1 MDDEFLDPMKFSVD
15 EIREQ
20 FEKHKLRFEQRI
32 QQNQQLSVEFLLS
45 KELSGL
51 QKDVKQLHDGMK
63 KLEEMQMSLTC
74 WQDTDAIES
83 WPTTENEREIK
94 QIQTDTEIVGDGD
107 VNTLRDTELKVQQ
120 PEKLVISCGSSPC
133 LFQNCRR
140 RVNSQL
146 LLLHYISD
154 HSDENIASQRCHRLQ
169 ETDTVI
175 FSFDPKRCKF
185 RHNQVLGLLTYGGK
199 KAGPCPMRHIYNS
212 FLPQQLV
219 HLECDVPVVVL
230 ICKTS
235 PNLQM
240 RDKELSH
247 REDMVYVIWL
257 VTPHNMLQLHA
268 NLCICGRDPA
278 SRRRTTIPVRLVH
291 DEQNASEFIH
301 VDANYWR
308 LSFDEI
314 HKISNGLRDELHLE
328 IGLSCLSFFA

>member
-1 MDDEFLDPMKFSVD
+1 MDDEFLDPMKYSVD

-20 FEKHKLRFEQRI
+20 FEKHKLRFEQSI
-32 QQNQQLSVEFLLS
+32 QQNQRLTVDFLLS

-51 QKDVKQLHDGMK
+51 HKDVKQLHDGMM

-74 WQDTDAIES
+74 WHDTDAIEN
-83 WPTTENEREIK
+83 WPTIEIDREFK
-94 QIQTDTEIVGDGD
+94 QIQTETETVGDAD
-107 VNTLRDTELKVQQ
+107 VNKLRDTELEVQQ
-120 PEKLVISCGSSPC
+120 PVKLFISCGSSPC

-154 HSDENIASQRCHRLQ
+154 HSDENIASQRCHRLL

-175 FSFDPKRCKF
+175 LSFEPKHCQF
-185 RHNQVLGLLTYGGK
+185 RHNQVLGLLTYGGSQ
-199 KAGPCPMRHIYNS
+199 GETSPRRHIYNS

-257 VTPHNMLQLHA
+257 VTPYNTLQLHA
-268 NLCICGRDPA
+268 TLCLCGRDPA
-278 SRRRTTIPVRLVH
+278 LRRRTTIPVRLVR
-291 DEQNASEFIH
+291 DEQNASEFIN

-314 HKISNGLRDELHLE
+314 FRISNGLRDELHLE
-328 IGLSCLSFFA
+328 IGLSCLPCFD